1 MKSLL
6 HADVGAGLIVG
17 PAKLFH
23 EPGLS
28 HLPNASKNQRFPV
41 GAVFPCLQLFE
52 GLSIHTDLLLVSIC
66 LVSFYYTLLKALPQA
81 GYHVFRRNFCYNH
94 HIFQRNQCVLVNYDL
109 LIYNP
114 LKNSQESF
122 KASHLL
128 HDSFRWNFRGLPQI
142 LPKPLR
148 CATDTIRRDTKRF
161 AILEIILKCNHFHR
175 IIKVTYTY

>member
-1 MKSLL
+1 MLKEIPGKSKGTDRRNPLCLLEMKSLL
-6 HADVGAGLIVG
+6 HADVGAGLIVS
-17 PAKLFH
+17 PAKFFH

-81 GYHVFRRNFCYNH
+81 AYHVFRRNFCQNH

-114 LKNSQESF
+114 LKIRNALGKDYSYPIS
-122 KASHLL
+122 
-128 HDSFRWNFRGLPQI
+128 
-142 LPKPLR
+142 LR
-148 CATDTIRRDTKRF
+148 CAADTIRRDTKRF
-161 AILEIILKCNHFHR
+161 AIFGNYLEM
-175 IIKVTYTY
+175 